1 MGYSTHTKSCL
12 ASFPQCPLSRW
23 QRSESL
29 ITHYWQI
36 CGHSQISVMEMQ
48 IGTSSTEDGLA
59 IFIKIWKFT
68 PNSPLPGVYLTD
80 DIENDEVCTRI
91 FTIALFVIS
100 KILKQP
106 TCPSVEDY
114 LLEEKKVQWNTMQ
127 LLKRMRLLYLY
138 WSGKISKVH
147 YLVKKIKSAK

>member
-1 MGYSTHTKSCL
+1 
-12 ASFPQCPLSRW
+12 
-23 QRSESL
+23 
-29 ITHYWQI
+29 
-36 CGHSQISVMEMQ
+36 MEMQ
-48 IGTSSTEDGLA
+48 IGTSSTEDGSA

-114 LLEEKKVQWNTMQ
+114 LLEEKKSTMEYYAVIKKNEVIVFI
-127 LLKRMRLLYLY
+127 LKWEDL
-138 WSGKISKVH
+138 
-147 YLVKKIKSAK
+147 